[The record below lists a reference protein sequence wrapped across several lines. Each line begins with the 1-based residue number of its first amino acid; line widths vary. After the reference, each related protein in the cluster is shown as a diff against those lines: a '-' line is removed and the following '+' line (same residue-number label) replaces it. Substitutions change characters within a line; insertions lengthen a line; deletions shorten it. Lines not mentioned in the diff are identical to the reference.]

1 MSFSI
6 DNFKAN
12 LLAGGHRTSNF
23 SLNITNPID
32 GIADFRVPLL
42 AKSSQMPESNI
53 APLDVSY
60 FGRKIKLAGQRTY
73 QDWTV
78 TIINDEDFMIRNA
91 MEAWSH
97 AINGASTNLRSASA
111 ASPLQYKSDAQ
122 VTLYSKTGLPVRTY
136 NMRGIWPSVVSSVDL
151 DWETEGISQF
161 SVTFAIDYWDVS
173 GITGSGG
180 TGSSFESIAQ
190 TVAGAVL

>member
-1 MSFSI
+1 MTFSV
-6 DNFKAN
+6 DQFKAN
-12 LLAGGHRTSNF
+12 LLAGGHRISNF
-23 SLNITNPID
+23 AINITNPIE
-32 GIADFRVPLL
+32 GIADFRTPLM

-53 APLDVSY
+53 APIDVSY

-91 MEAWSH
+91 MEAWSN
-97 AINGASTNLRSASA
+97 AINGSSSNLRSPSA

-136 NMRGIWPSVVSSVDL
+136 NMRGIFPTVIGATELS
-151 DWETEGISQF
+151 WETEGISEFQ
-161 SVTFAIDYWDVS
+161 VTFAVDYWDVS
-173 GITGSGG
+173 GITGNAGEGG
-180 TGSSFESIAQ
+180 VLQAIQQVAVSI
-190 TVAGAVL
+190 L